1 MTECELEEQVL
12 LMDIFCFF
20 IILKISIIRW
30 MLQILYDATFDK
42 EELEMAFIFIY
53 EVINNPP

>member
-1 MTECELEEQVL
+1 
-12 LMDIFCFF
+12 
-20 IILKISIIRW
+20 